1 MCDTQKSHFGI
12 RWHEVSDCCSRTD
25 SVNIP
30 VIERAKAG
38 FSFGHNIVKNNCIQC
53 GLVESWLIPD
63 LLYKAF
69 CDESDL
75 CIPVSE

>member
-1 MCDTQKSHFGI
+1 MKLRRATLVLDDV
-12 RWHEVSDCCSRTD
+12 RSRIVALETD